1 MDLMAKAYVI
11 VDVEVTDPESYAD
24 YKELS
29 SVAADKYGATWL
41 VRGGAV
47 EVLEGDWEPH
57 RLVVLEFED
66 QEAARRWYGSPG
78 YTEAR
83 GIRQRSARASL
94 GGVGG
99 GWTPSRG
106 PPHAPAPGREEA
118 GAGGGGG
125 GG

>member
-1 MDLMAKAYVI
+1 MTGLNGLGLNGLGLNGLGLNGLMAKAYVI
-11 VDVEVTDPESYAD
+11 VDVEVTDQESYAD

-29 SVAADKYGATWL
+29 SVAAEKYGAHWL

-66 QEAARRWYGSPG
+66 EGAARRWYGSPE

-83 GIRQRSARASL
+83 LIRQRSSRSSL
-94 GGVGG
+94 VVVGGV
-99 GWTPSRG
+99 
-106 PPHAPAPGREEA
+106 
-118 GAGGGGG
+118 
-125 GG
+125 